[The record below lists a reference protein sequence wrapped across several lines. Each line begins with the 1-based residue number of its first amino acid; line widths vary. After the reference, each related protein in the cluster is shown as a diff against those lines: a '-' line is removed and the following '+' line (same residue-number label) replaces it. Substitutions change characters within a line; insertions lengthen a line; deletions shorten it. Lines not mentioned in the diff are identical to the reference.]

1 MDQGNRM
8 RRRAFVVG
16 SAVAGI
22 QLGTAGSALLGG
34 CDAATTGQR
43 IQLETRLASDLGQGG
58 MVNAFGWTVHVHQA
72 LLCVA
77 DLVYLDGAPIA
88 SRWQEALLPSAHAHP
103 GHYREGN
110 VLGELHQP
118 MLVDLMQGTHVLGV
132 TEAVT
137 GTARSAIFGFHDP
150 SEDDLHAPDGSACF
164 LAGTAEKDDVVLDF
178 TAEAFSEELLSSA
191 TKRPEVDGCV
201 FEDGQLD
208 GDGIVT
214 VTVGVHRWIDQ
225 IDWSLVEGDGAIDL
239 SAHEIPHN
247 AFVRGIKKAAAYR
260 FSYQRRGA

>member
-8 RRRAFVVG
+8 RRRVFV
-16 SAVAGI
+16 
-22 QLGTAGSALLGG
+22 AGSALASVQLGSLALGVLGG
-34 CDAATTGQR
+34 CDGATTGKR
-43 IQLETRLASDLGQGG
+43 IQLENRLTSDLVGGG
-58 MVNAFGWTVHVHQA
+58 MVNAFGWTVSISDA
-72 LLCVA
+72 LLCIA

-88 SRWQEALLPSAHAHP
+88 WRWADALVPSAHAHP

-118 MLVDLMQGTHVLGV
+118 MLVDLMAGTHVLGV

-137 GTARSAIFGFHDP
+137 GTARSAMLGFHDP
-150 SEDDLHAPDGSACF
+150 NEDDLHAPDGSACF
-164 LAGTAEKDDVVLDF
+164 LAGTAEKDGVVLPF
-178 TAEAFSEELLSSA
+178 TAEAFTDELISSA

-208 GDGIVT
+208 ADGIVT
-214 VTVGVHRWIDQ
+214 VTVQVHQWVDQ
-225 IDWSLVEGDGAIDL
+225 IDFSLVESVGEIDL

-247 AFVRGIKKAAAYR
+247 AFVRGIKKAAAYV
-260 FSYQRRGA
+260 FSYQRS